1 MTVMI
6 VDDSAEMRRLLCD
19 LVAPLSK
26 SVVECAD
33 GQECLD
39 RFAGCLPEW
48 TIMDVQMP
56 RLDGLD
62 ATRAVR
68 ARWPAAKVL
77 IVTHFFS
84 PGVEAAAGEAGAAGC
99 VSKDDLYR
107 LLEFMGSGPVMAAT
121 PGLRLETN

>member
-1 MTVMI
+1 MI

-26 SVVECAD
+26 AVVECAD

-39 RFAGCLPEW
+39 RYAACLPEW

-56 RLDGLD
+56 RRDGLD

-84 PGVEAAAGEAGAAGC
+84 PGIEAAAGEAGATGC
-99 VSKDDLYR
+99 VSKDDLSR
-107 LLEFMGSGPVMAAT
+107 LLEFMGSGPLGAQVPA
-121 PGLRLETN
+121 LRLKAN